1 LIAIGRINIH
11 EVQPLAGLREPE
23 GHLSYSNSC
32 KKKTFV
38 NSPNCFALARQAG
51 FSLLELLVVIAIVAI
66 LAVGGSYMLGTKQ
79 SGAVRAL
86 MDELEG
92 SIVNAHQ
99 SALSSSRDTALACW
113 GGWDKD
119 NPMRIAF
126 GDARILTQS
135 ASGAVDFIAIASEVV
150 AGKPPTESQPAVS
163 IADVPL
169 FEQQTVA
176 IAFQYSHTDT
186 LYQKAGIVLGAD
198 TDAWAKAQGK
208 SDDITGVVPFSDAS
222 SAFASVLN
230 SAENNFCIGLPGN
243 LSHVSINGTTKR
255 FTRSVF
261 IRVITVTANGDPIA
275 DGPVGVIVLLENSAS
290 VFKFYNPGSIS
301 GDGKWRRI

>member
-1 LIAIGRINIH
+1 MEKNAKKACAASS
-11 EVQPLAGLREPE
+11 PRE
-23 GHLSYSNSC
+23 
-32 KKKTFV
+32 
-38 NSPNCFALARQAG
+38 QAG

-66 LAVGGSYMLGTKQ
+66 LAVGGSYMLGAKQ

-113 GGWDKD
+113 GGWSKD

-135 ASGAVDFIAIASEVV
+135 SAGASNYIAIASAVL
-150 AGKPPTESQPAVS
+150 AGSPPIDGKPAVS
-163 IADVPL
+163 ESDVPL
-169 FEQQTVA
+169 SQQQTVTL
-176 IAFQYSHTDT
+176 AFQFTHTDT
-186 LYQKAGIVLGAD
+186 LYQKAGIL
-198 TDAWAKAQGK
+198 TDANSGDWAIAQGK
-208 SDDITGVVPFSDAS
+208 SDDIASVVPFSDSS
-222 SAFASVLN
+222 SAFSSILN
-230 SAENNFCIGLPGN
+230 TGTNNFCKGMSDSLTQI
-243 LSHVSINGTTKR
+243 SINGTTKR

-261 IRVITVTANGDPIA
+261 IRVITMTAKGEPLA
-275 DGPVGVIVLLENSAS
+275 DGPMGVIVLLENSAS
-290 VFKFYNPGSIS
+290 VFKFYNPGTIS